1 VSDRIARELALL
13 AVGGQKAMQ
22 VNAANGGAPFVLYKD
37 VATAGVAIGLPGITD
52 IIVPVPQGYPGA
64 PIDLAGLPI
73 GSPFLPRVAG
83 GGNSQGTFDIDGV
96 MWQLASYHPHNN
108 GGGPPWD
115 QMKHGFHTYL
125 GELLAW
131 LGRLS

>member
-1 VSDRIARELALL
+1 VTERIARELALL
-13 AVGGQKAMQ
+13 AAGGQEA
-22 VNAANGGAPFVLYKD
+22 VLVSAVNGGQVFVLYKD
-37 VATAGVAIGLPGITD
+37 VPTSGASLGLPGKAD
-52 IIVPVPQGYPGA
+52 VIVPVPQGYPGA

-73 GSPFLPRVAG
+73 GSPFIPRVAG
-83 GGNSQGTFDIDGV
+83 GANAQGTFEVNGV
-96 MWQLASYHPHNN
+96 LWQLASYHPHNN

-115 QMKHGFHTYL
+115 QMRHGFHTYF

>member
-1 VSDRIARELALL
+1 MSDRIVRELGLL
-13 AVGGQKAMQ
+13 AASGQEARVVHATNGGQ
-22 VNAANGGAPFVLYKD
+22 PFVLYKD
-37 VATAGVAIGLPGITD
+37 VPTVGATLGLPAITD
-52 IIVPVPQGYPGA
+52 VIVPIPAGYAGA

-73 GSPFLPRVAG
+73 GSPFLPKVAG
-83 GGNSQGTFDIDGV
+83 GANSQGTFEIDGV
-96 MWQLASYHPHNN
+96 MWQLASYHPHSN

-125 GELLAW
+125 GELISW